1 MQKNRL
7 NFKNGKFKIMQIAD
21 VQDIFPVSADSIKLL
36 RLALKKEKPDLAVFT
51 GDQIYGL
58 DPRLRIGNTRAK
70 VEAIIAS
77 YLAPLNEANVPF
89 CVTFGNHDAQCGIS
103 NEEQSLIYSKYPGF
117 IGGMQRDG
125 DPGTTAIPVYDES
138 GKKCIFEIFLFDS
151 GGQSAT
157 GEYFPVKKEQLDLY
171 KEIRRSE
178 KENGENIPHIVFQHI
193 PVPEFFDVIKK
204 VPRHT
209 KGAVE
214 AFRTHKNEFYVL
226 PDEIKANGG
235 FMLESPATPDKNSGE
250 FDILKSD
257 GGCLAIAVGHDHNNS
272 FVADLDGIKLIYTQC
287 AGFNVYG
294 PKRKRGVRIFEL
306 DESNTNAFTT
316 RTVTFDSLCSD
327 KIQKP
332 FTEFVLTHIPTSM
345 EQVKRAAALTVA
357 AAAVS
362 AASIII
368 TVKAKKDK
376 KNNERNRIR

>member
-1 MQKNRL
+1 M
-7 NFKNGKFKIMQIAD
+7 
-21 VQDIFPVSADSIKLL
+21 
-36 RLALKKEKPDLAVFT
+36 
-51 GDQIYGL
+51 
-58 DPRLRIGNTRAK
+58 
-70 VEAIIAS
+70 
-77 YLAPLNEANVPF
+77 
-89 CVTFGNHDAQCGIS
+89 
-103 NEEQSLIYSKYPGF
+103 
-117 IGGMQRDG
+117 
-125 DPGTTAIPVYDES
+125 
-138 GKKCIFEIFLFDS
+138 
-151 GGQSAT
+151 
-157 GEYFPVKKEQLDLY
+157 
-171 KEIRRSE
+171 
-178 KENGENIPHIVFQHI
+178 
-193 PVPEFFDVIKK
+193 
-204 VPRHT
+204 
-209 KGAVE
+209 
-214 AFRTHKNEFYVL
+214 

-250 FDILKSD
+250 FDVLKSD

-327 KIQKP
+327 KLQKP

-368 TVKAKKDK
+368 TVKVKKDK
-376 KNNERNRIR
+376 KNNERNGIK

>member
-1 MQKNRL
+1 MQRDKL
-7 NFKNGKFKIMQIAD
+7 KFKNGKFKIMQIAD

-36 RLALKKEKPDLAVFT
+36 TLALKQEKPDLAVFT
-51 GDQIYGL
+51 GDQVYGL
-58 DPRLRIGNTRAK
+58 DPRLRIGNTRAN

-103 NEEQSLIYSKYPGF
+103 NAEQSLIYSKYPGF

-138 GKKCIFEIFLFDS
+138 GKRRIFEIFLFDS

-157 GEYFPVKKEQLDLY
+157 GEYFPVKEEQLDWY

-204 VPRHT
+204 VPRRT

-257 GGCLAIAVGHDHNNS
+257 GGCLAVAVGHDHNNS
-272 FVADLDGIKLIYTQC
+272 FVYTQC

-306 DESNTNAFTT
+306 DENNANVFTE
-316 RTVTFDSLCSD
+316 RTVTFDDLCSD
-327 KIQKP
+327 KLRKP
-332 FTEFVLTHIPTSM
+332 LTEFVLTHIPTSM
-345 EQVKRAAALTVA
+345 EQVKRIAAVA
-357 AAAVS
+357 AAAAAMT
-362 AASIII
+362 AASIITI
-368 TVKAKKDK
+368 KKRK
-376 KNNERNRIR
+376 